1 MKRGKNYLIVLILLL
16 SVFNIEARDFNI
28 MDFGAKTGSISNTLA
43 IQTAIDSCSFSG
55 GGRVLIPAGNY
66 VTGTLIM
73 KDNVNLHLS
82 VGAVILGSMN
92 IEDYP
97 AIKPEYV
104 SLRTN
109 SYVKQLI
116 YAENVK
122 NIKITGFG
130 EINGQGKGFKRVA
143 QNDEG
148 VNRPHLIQFISCKN
162 VSVYDVSLKNSG
174 AWMQHYLACDQLQI
188 RGIKIFN
195 HNNYNNDGLDV
206 DGCKNVNISD
216 ILSDTDDDGITLK
229 STSGRP
235 CENISITNCVVSS
248 HCNAIKMGTESN
260 GGFRNISI
268 SNCVV
273 KPSVVNSSTFYG
285 QKIGISGVSLEI
297 VDGGTMEG
305 IVISGIKIEGT
316 FSPIFIRLGNRAR
329 PYQEGMEITN
339 VGKLGDVLISDI
351 HISNAKNIACSIT
364 GLPDNPVENIVLSN
378 IVFKHEGGGT
388 LNDFNNEILEK
399 EKNYPEATMFGILPA
414 QGFFIRHAKNITL
427 KSIQIETLTE
437 DIRPA
442 FLLDDVSGG
451 QFSDIQLLNKGKSVA
466 GFAMKDCDNILVR
479 NSFYNSHSDSFV
491 KMIGGKL
498 NGISI
503 VNNVLFQSKS
513 IFSEKPVCKS
523 IVEQGNIFL
532 KQ

>member
-1 MKRGKNYLIVLILLL
+1 MKKGKNYIIVLILLL
-16 SVFNIEARDFNI
+16 AVTNIQARDFNI
-28 MDFGAKTGSISNTLA
+28 LDFGARNESLNNALA
-43 IQTAIDSCSFSG
+43 IQAAIDSCSFSG
-55 GGRVLIPAGNY
+55 GGRVVIPAGNY

-73 KDNVNLHLS
+73 KDNIELHVS
-82 VGAVILGSMN
+82 GGAVLLGSKN
-92 IEDYP
+92 IKDYP
-97 AIKPEYV
+97 NIKPKYA

-109 SYVKQLI
+109 SHVKQLI

-122 NIKITGFG
+122 NIKISGFG
-130 EINGQGKGFKRVA
+130 EINGQGKDFIRLG
-143 QNDEG
+143 NDEG
-148 VNRPHLIQFISCKN
+148 VNRPHMIQFISCYN
-162 VSVYDVSLKNSG
+162 VSVSDVSLKNSA
-174 AWMQHYLACDQLQI
+174 AWMQHYLACEQVQI
-188 RGIKIFN
+188 RGLKFFN

-206 DGCKNVNISD
+206 DGCKNVTISD
-216 ILSDTDDDGITLK
+216 IISDTDDDGITLK
-229 STSGRP
+229 SASGRP

-273 KPSVVNSSTFYG
+273 KPSVINNSTFYG

-316 FSPIFIRLGNRAR
+316 FSPLFIRLANRAR
-329 PYQEGMEITN
+329 PYQEGMGITN
-339 VGKLGDVLISDI
+339 VGKLGNVLISDI

-364 GLPDNPVENIVLSN
+364 GLPDNPVENIVLNN

-388 LNDFNNEILEK
+388 LADFNNEIPEK
-399 EKNYPEATMFGILPA
+399 EKDYPEATMFGTLPA
-414 QGFFIRHAKNITL
+414 YGFFIRHAKNITL
-427 KSIQIETLTE
+427 KSIQIETLAE
-437 DIRPA
+437 DLRPA

-451 QFSDIQLLNKGKSVA
+451 QFSDIQLLNSGKSVA
-466 GFAMKDCDNILVR
+466 GFAMKDCEHILVK
-479 NSFYNSHSDSFV
+479 NSLYNSNSDSFV
-491 KMIGGKL
+491 KIIGGKL

-503 VNNVLFQSKS
+503 LNNVLFQSKS
-513 IFSEKPVCKS
+513 IFSEKLGNNS
-523 IVEQGNIFL
+523 IIEQGNIFL